1 MSKEEE
7 TEFELF
13 TLIKKSKKYINE
25 LKDYIKLDLVKSR
38 YNDDILKRLN
48 LRLSLLYSICNSDN
62 VTFVDLNNK
71 LKDLKTFFNSN
82 FKSID
87 ELKNQLIKSDID
99 TPINDDKIKNLDN
112 VIKHDLDEYKK
123 KSNLLKL
130 DNLDEDEETEEE
142 T

>member
-48 LRLSLLYSICNSDN
+48 LRLSLLYSI
-62 VTFVDLNNK
+62 
-71 LKDLKTFFNSN
+71 
-82 FKSID
+82 
-87 ELKNQLIKSDID
+87 LIQIM
-99 TPINDDKIKNLDN
+99 L
-112 VIKHDLDEYKK
+112 H
-123 KSNLLKL
+123 LLI
-130 DNLDEDEETEEE
+130 
-142 T
+142 

>member
-82 FKSID
+82 FK
-87 ELKNQLIKSDID
+87 
-99 TPINDDKIKNLDN
+99 
-112 VIKHDLDEYKK
+112 
-123 KSNLLKL
+123 
-130 DNLDEDEETEEE
+130 
-142 T
+142 